1 MNLYGLT
8 LIFLFALLGFI
19 FFLKNSLSKKIG
31 QRSWIEQLETIAKD
45 NHALWSMQ
53 LPFFQNNRISEEVR
67 ELEKKQKEGL
77 GALEM
82 DSKGEWSSGKDLL
95 KYPTIKKLFRRLLP
109 YIESYSQM
117 IGLDS
122 KNLTLTA
129 WANIHRANTENEKK
143 QHEDAIFSG
152 CYFIKGDPKHF
163 NSNEGISFF
172 KKGSD
177 QNLLATFSPEPG
189 DFLLF
194 PSDMLHQMGS
204 YQDEQGQVSIAFN
217 VHFGNRKK
225 SWMLSKLSQTEEMQ
239 KLDPFH
245 ELSAEKNIP
254 VQETEKEEKPTLFHT
269 SQIKRKF
276 IK

>member
-8 LIFLFALLGFI
+8 LIFLFALLVFI
-19 FFLKNSLSKKIG
+19 FSLKGSLSKKIG
-31 QRSWIEQLETIAKD
+31 QRSWIERLEMIAKD

-53 LPFFQNNRISEEVR
+53 LPFFQNNRISEEVQA
-67 ELEKKQKEGL
+67 LEKKQKEGL
-77 GALEM
+77 GAIEI
-82 DSKGEWSSGKDLL
+82 DSKGEWSSDQDLL
-95 KYPTIKKLFRRLLP
+95 KYPTIKKLFRRLMP

-129 WANIHRANTENEKK
+129 WANVQRNQNETEKK
-143 QHEDAIFSG
+143 QNEDAVFSG

-163 NSNEGISFF
+163 NANEGISFF
-172 KKGSD
+172 KKGGD

-204 YQDEQGQVSIAFN
+204 YQNEQGQISIAFN

-239 KLDPFH
+239 KIDPFH

-254 VQETEKEEKPTLFHT
+254 QNRGAEQKRPTLFHI

-276 IK
+276 TR